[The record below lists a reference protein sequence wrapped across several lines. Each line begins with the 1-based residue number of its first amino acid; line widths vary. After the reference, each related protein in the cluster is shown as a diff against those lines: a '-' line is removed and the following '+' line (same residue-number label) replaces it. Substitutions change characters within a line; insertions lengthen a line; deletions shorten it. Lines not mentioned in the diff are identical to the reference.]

1 MSILGWD
8 AYLGWAITS
17 DDIILIIFSL
27 GQISLKTPLDYEK
40 QKQHVFPVTAAVS
53 SPVTQVRVASVV
65 VNVLNINDVA
75 PIFIGQPFMA
85 NITEAHLIQTE
96 VLKIQAYDE
105 DGDSLTY
112 TIVGGGDNKF
122 MINQDGTIK
131 LIGSLDYDVKNTYKL
146 NISVSDNKT
155 TKYTMA
161 AIYITPV
168 TKLPPRF
175 TQSLYVI
182 SIPET
187 TPAGSS
193 ILNVTAVNII
203 QSGNF
208 SINEQEGRVYFH
220 IDGSGVIRTN
230 LAVDHE
236 IKKQHIFTIKVQDI
250 RNSGHATVVVNI
262 VNDDDTCPVL
272 TPAFQ
277 TVQITEPVAANTI
290 VAAVQARDVD
300 SPSLNFSLIGGNG
313 MFKVDSYGGI
323 KTVGEIDIT
332 QSTEYVLNITV
343 EDEKCSK
350 SVQVNV
356 NINPLAPCPDCNT
369 YPFTQT
375 MYEYSIFENVIPS
388 TPIITVATGQA
399 QFRNFSIEEPMALDH
414 VTIDRGTGNTFMT
427 CSLCKRILI
436 IRKWLY

>member
-1 MSILGWD
+1 
-8 AYLGWAITS
+8 
-17 DDIILIIFSL
+17 
-27 GQISLKTPLDYEK
+27 
-40 QKQHVFPVTAAVS
+40 
-53 SPVTQVRVASVV
+53 
-65 VNVLNINDVA
+65 
-75 PIFIGQPFMA
+75 MA
-85 NITEAHLIQTE
+85 NITESHLIQTE
-96 VLKIQAYDE
+96 VLKIQAYDQ

-112 TIVGGGDNKF
+112 IVGGGDNKF

-131 LIGSLDYDVKNTYKL
+131 LIGSLDYDVKNTYEL

-161 AIYITPV
+161 TIYITPV

-203 QSGNF
+203 QSSNF
-208 SINEQEGRVYFH
+208 SINEQEGREYFN
-220 IDGSGVIRTN
+220 IDASGVIRTN
-230 LAVDHE
+230 RAIDHE
-236 IKKQHIFTIKVQDI
+236 IKRQHIFTIKVQDI
-250 RNSGHATVVVNI
+250 RNSGHATVVVDI

-277 TVQITEPVAANTI
+277 TVQITEPVAPNTI

-300 SPSLNFSLIGGNG
+300 SPTLNFSLTGGNG
-313 MFKVDSYGGI
+313 MFEVDSYGGI
-323 KTVGEIDIT
+323 KTIGEVDIT
-332 QSTEYVLNITV
+332 QSTEYILNITV
-343 EDEKCSK
+343 MDEKCSK

-356 NINPLAPCPDCNT
+356 NVNPLAPCPDCNT

-375 MYEYSIFENVIPS
+375 VYEYSIYENVIP
-388 TPIITVATGQA
+388 TVPIITVATGQA
-399 QFRNFSIEEPMALDH
+399 QFRNFSIENSIALQH
-414 VTIDRGTGNTFMT
+414 LSIDRVTGKPSREFNFVTEQETIERLKFF
-427 CSLCKRILI
+427 
-436 IRKWLY
+436 

>member
-75 PIFIGQPFMA
+75 PIFIGEPFMA

-208 SINEQEGRVYFH
+208 SKN
-220 IDGSGVIRTN
+220 
-230 LAVDHE
+230 
-236 IKKQHIFTIKVQDI
+236 
-250 RNSGHATVVVNI
+250 
-262 VNDDDTCPVL
+262 
-272 TPAFQ
+272 
-277 TVQITEPVAANTI
+277 
-290 VAAVQARDVD
+290 
-300 SPSLNFSLIGGNG
+300 
-313 MFKVDSYGGI
+313 
-323 KTVGEIDIT
+323 
-332 QSTEYVLNITV
+332 
-343 EDEKCSK
+343 K
-350 SVQVNV
+350 SRSR
-356 NINPLAPCPDCNT
+356 P
-369 YPFTQT
+369 
-375 MYEYSIFENVIPS
+375 
-388 TPIITVATGQA
+388 
-399 QFRNFSIEEPMALDH
+399 
-414 VTIDRGTGNTFMT
+414 
-427 CSLCKRILI
+427 
-436 IRKWLY
+436 